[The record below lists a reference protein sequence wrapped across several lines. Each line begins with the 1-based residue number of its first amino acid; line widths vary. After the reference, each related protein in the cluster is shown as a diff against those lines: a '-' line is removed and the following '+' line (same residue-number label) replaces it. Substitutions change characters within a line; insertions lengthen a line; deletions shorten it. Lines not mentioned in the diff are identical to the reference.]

1 MHIGAI
7 IAYHPIIFS
16 GMTRMDP
23 SERVPRIVMRYS
35 HLLFVMQMYQE

>member
-7 IAYHPIIFS
+7 IAYHPLIFS
-16 GMTRMDP
+16 GMKRMDP

-35 HLLFVMQMYQE
+35 RTRYAI